1 VTLISADIRQEQ
13 AGFATFAKPV
23 IVAHV
28 VSRNSIHQTF
38 PARRRE
44 RFKSVGVAR
53 LLESFVEQIG
63 DSLPG
68 PRVGAFAVCKVWD
81 ASAVGLRCGKAV
93 AGF

>member
-1 VTLISADIRQEQ
+1 MISADIRQEQ

-23 IVAHV
+23 IGAQV
-28 VSRNSIHQTF
+28 VSRNSIHQNF

-44 RFKSVGVAR
+44 RFSGVRVAR

-68 PRVGAFAVCKVWD
+68 PRSGAFAVRKVWD